1 MFHCLRMLDET
12 AIQSVVS
19 WSPIPDSFVIKVR
32 IPSYF
37 RPDINLSQDMN
48 EFSRTVLPR
57 IFKHSNF
64 ASFVRQLNKYDFHKI
79 KNADDNEVGTQVDVV
94 TVLRTSH

>member
-1 MFHCLRMLDET
+1 
-12 AIQSVVS
+12 
-19 WSPIPDSFVIKVR
+19 
-32 IPSYF
+32 
-37 RPDINLSQDMN
+37 MN

-79 KNADDNEVGTQVDVV
+79 KNADDNEVGPQVDVV
-94 TVLRTSH
+94 AILRTFH